1 MTDRRTFLQAMG
13 AAGLAA
19 SLPGAFGLGAAR
31 SDRLGAIGVQLYT
44 VRDLMQQDFEGT
56 LARVAQI
63 GYRQVEFAG
72 YFGRTPEQ
80 VRAVLDQNG
89 LTAPSAHLPI
99 ETLDQGWDAAL
110 DAAKTIGHRYL
121 VVAWVPQERRPTLAA
136 WRQVGALFNRAG
148 ATAAEAGIGFA
159 FHNHDY
165 EFVPMEGKLPYDVLL
180 DATDPAKVSMEMDLY
195 WITKGGGDPLAYFA
209 RYPGRFPMV
218 HVKDMAADQS
228 MVDVGAGTID
238 WAKIFRHHRQAGIE
252 YYFVEHDQPKD
263 PFASITAS
271 YRYLRH
277 LDF

>member
-1 MTDRRTFLQAMG
+1 MTDRRSFLQALG
-13 AAGLAA
+13 AAGFAA
-19 SLPGAFGLGAAR
+19 SLPGTLGARLPAR
-31 SDRLGAIGVQLYT
+31 DRLGAIGVQLYS

-56 LARVAQI
+56 LARVAEI

-72 YFGRTPEQ
+72 YFGRSPVE
-80 VRAVLDQNG
+80 VRAILDRHG
-89 LTAPSAHLPI
+89 LTAPSSHLAI
-99 ETLDQGWDAAL
+99 ETLEQGWDEALEAAR
-110 DAAKTIGHRYL
+110 TIGHRYL
-121 VVAWVPQERRPTLAA
+121 VVAWVPQERRPTLAG
-136 WRQVGALFNRAG
+136 WREVAGLFNRAG
-148 ATAAEAGIGFA
+148 ARAHEAGIGFA

-165 EFVPMEGKLPYDVLL
+165 EFVPLEGKLPYDVLL
-180 DATDPAKVSMEMDLY
+180 EATDPATVRMEMDLY

-218 HVKDMAADQS
+218 HVKDMAPDQS

-252 YYFVEHDQPKD
+252 YYFVEHDEPKD
-263 PFASITAS
+263 PFASIAAS